1 MEIDLTNVESGH
13 VFPLSQCELLIGFPR
28 DKDRYQWQFELLK
41 LSDQIQKEL
50 WSSGKPFTVVTS
62 KSEILVL
69 THAEA
74 SEYNATQFDNA
85 IKKMRRAYKRLMA
98 VETTGFIDSQ
108 LQSHEKAI
116 LKQSRILAM
125 IKNTKAT
132 LQVVAHDSGLPKR
145 A

>member
-1 MEIDLTNVESGH
+1 MEIDLSSVESGH

-50 WSSGKPFTVVTS
+50 WNSGKPLTVVTS

-85 IKKMRRAYKRLMA
+85 IKKMRRAYKRLMS
-98 VETTGFIDSQ
+98 VETAGFVDTQ

-116 LKQSRILAM
+116 VKQSRILSM
-125 IKNTKAT
+125 IKNTKAN
-132 LQVVAHDSGLPKR
+132 LQLVAHDSGLPKR
-145 A
+145 S

>member
-1 MEIDLTNVESGH
+1 MEIDLSPVEAGH
-13 VFPLSQCELLIGFPR
+13 VFPMSQCELLIGFAR

-50 WSSGKPFTVVTS
+50 WSSGKPLTVVTS

-74 SEYNATQFDNA
+74 SEYNAAQFDNA
-85 IKKMRRAYKRLMA
+85 IKKMRRAYRRLMA
-98 VETTGFIDSQ
+98 VETVGFADSQ

-116 LKQSRILAM
+116 VKQSRILSM
-125 IKNTKAT
+125 IKNTKAN